1 MVVRFRFC
9 SQEAMLFLCVGE
21 ECRCHPASL
30 IRLRSDQIENVV
42 TVKQH
47 HACNRAVHLD
57 HPKEFL
63 TALVTY
69 PLQITL
75 RIEVSGGELNVIPRC
90 PQGGLN
96 HPTFTPAGEGRGDY
110 HAPLSSLCETRP

>member
-1 MVVRFRFC
+1 MSPVVLAVELKTFTFQQLDRSMVVRFRFC
-9 SQEAMLFLCVGE
+9 SQEAMPFLCVGE

-42 TVKQH
+42 TVKEH
-47 HACNRAVHLD
+47 HACNRAVYLD

-69 PLQITL
+69 PLQCSV
-75 RIEVSGGELNVIPRC
+75 EVSGSDWNVI
-90 PQGGLN
+90 
-96 HPTFTPAGEGRGDY
+96 TRG
-110 HAPLSSLCETRP
+110 P

>member
-1 MVVRFRFC
+1 MSPVVLAVELKTFTFQQLDRSMVVRFRFC
-9 SQEAMLFLCVGE
+9 SQEAMPFLCVGE

-42 TVKQH
+42 TVKEH
-47 HACNRAVHLD
+47 HACNRAVYLD

-69 PLQITL
+69 PLQIMCSV
-75 RIEVSGGELNVIPRC
+75 EVSGSDWNVI
-90 PQGGLN
+90 
-96 HPTFTPAGEGRGDY
+96 TRG
-110 HAPLSSLCETRP
+110 P

>member
-42 TVKQH
+42 TVKEH
-47 HACNRAVHLD
+47 HACNRAVYLD

-75 RIEVSGGELNVIPRC
+75 RIEVSGGELDIIHRRPPSRMER
-90 PQGGLN
+90 
-96 HPTFTPAGEGRGDY
+96 PTLP
-110 HAPLSSLCETRP
+110 